1 MLEKNLQLMEFDKI
15 LKMLSSKCDT
25 GLGRELAEDLRPV
38 SVLNMVERWQKETT
52 EGCSVLEKISIRLSG
67 VTDIRPFLIRCQRG
81 GTLNSKQLREIADN
95 LTAFKRIKKQIQEY
109 DTGMILSMTKVIE
122 DFSSLEALL
131 LRSINEEGEVTDAAS
146 VELAAIRRQ
155 KKISQV
161 RIQRE
166 LEKFLRST
174 TTSKYLQENIVTQRN
189 DRYVV
194 PVKIENK
201 AQVPGIVH
209 DQSASGATLFIEPMA
224 VVEANNQ
231 LNQLR
236 SSELKEIERILVSL
250 SVRVSDGVESI
261 KEALN
266 IIAELDFILSKARLS
281 LEMNANEPLL
291 NDNGYLRLV
300 NARHPLLKVEVV
312 PISLDLGDR
321 HRTMVMTGPNTGGKT
336 VALKT
341 VGLLTLMTQAGLHV
355 PAEAGTIMAVFDS
368 ILADIG
374 DEQNIEQSLSTF
386 SGHMKNIVEI
396 FSKASSN
403 SIVLL
408 DELGAGTDPAEG
420 AALAMGI
427 LEQLHMLKVRTLA
440 TTHYSSLKS
449 FAYDHEEMENASVEF
464 DSLTLKPTYR
474 ILQGIAG
481 SSNAFE
487 VASRLGLEEEVI
499 EKAKMFLGDE
509 QLKLRKL
516 MENLEESQ
524 RKIHQNQRFMDEE
537 KDEIN
542 RLKRQLEENASFLE
556 QRKKEIIQK
565 AREEALLIV
574 NQAKRKTE
582 RMIKEM
588 GRVAREKDPNKRNG
602 VYQRLKDEFKD
613 SQKQLIDEMD
623 SMERQFQLPV
633 ENVEIG
639 DLVFIKSMKQKG
651 KVLEFNH
658 DNQEVVV
665 QVGIMKVCTDFS
677 DLKGIDDKSKL
688 PQTLEKSAAPGLLFQ
703 KTMEIKTELDLR
715 GTTLQEAIERV
726 EKYFD
731 DACLAGLGN
740 VYLIHGK
747 GTGALRKG
755 LHEFLASHNQVKSFK
770 LSEYGEGGSGVTVV
784 SLK

>member
-1 MLEKNLQLMEFDKI
+1 EKNLELLEFDKI
-15 LKMLSSKCDT
+15 LTMLSSKCDT
-25 GLGRELAEDLRPV
+25 VLGKELAEDLRPV
-38 SVLNMVERWQKETT
+38 PVLDIVESWQKETT
-52 EGCSVLEKISIRLSG
+52 EGCSLLGKTSIRLSG
-67 VTDIRPFLIRCQRG
+67 VTDIRPLLIRCQRG
-81 GTLNSKQLREIADN
+81 GTLNSRQLREIADN
-95 LTAFKRIKKQIQEY
+95 LTAFKRTKKQIQEY
-109 DTGMILSMTKVIE
+109 GAGIILSMTQVIE

-146 VELAAIRRQ
+146 VELAGIRRQ

-174 TTSKYLQENIVTQRN
+174 ITSKYLQENIVTQRN

-236 SSELKEIERILVSL
+236 SSELKEIERILASL
-250 SVRVSDGVESI
+250 SVRVSDEVESI
-261 KEALN
+261 REALN
-266 IIAELDFILSKARLS
+266 IIAELDFILSKAKLS

-291 NDNGYLRLV
+291 NDKGYLRMV

-341 VGLLTLMTQAGLHV
+341 VGLLALMTQAGLHV
-355 PAEAGTIMAVFDS
+355 PAEAGTIMAVFDH

-396 FSKASSN
+396 FQQASAQSM
-403 SIVLL
+403 VLL
-408 DELGAGTDPAEG
+408 DELGAGTDPTEG

-427 LEQLHMLKVRTLA
+427 LEQLHMLKVRTIA

-464 DSLTLKPTYR
+464 DSLTLQPTYR
-474 ILQGIAG
+474 VLQGVAG

-499 EKAKMFLGDE
+499 DRAKLFLGDE
-509 QLKLRKL
+509 QLKLKRL

-524 RKIHQNQRFMDEE
+524 RKVHQNQRSMEEE
-537 KDEIN
+537 KSEII

-556 QRKKEIIQK
+556 QRKKEILQK

-574 NQAKRKTE
+574 NHAKRKTE
-582 RMIKEM
+582 RMIKDIE
-588 GRVAREKDPNKRNG
+588 RVSWDKDSKKRNG
-602 VYQRLKDEFKD
+602 AYQRIKEEFKD
-613 SQKQLIDEMD
+613 SQKLLIDEME
-623 SMERQFQLPV
+623 STERQGQLPL

-639 DLVFIKSMKQKG
+639 DIVHIKSMKQKG
-651 KVLEFNH
+651 KVLEFNSH
-658 DNQEVVV
+658 NQEVVV
-665 QVGIMKVCTDFS
+665 QVGIMKISTDLS
-677 DLKGIDDKSKL
+677 DLKGVHDKSQV
-688 PQTLEKSAAPGLLFQ
+688 PQTLERSAAPGLLFQ
-703 KTMEIKTELDLR
+703 KSMEIKTELDLR

-726 EKYFD
+726 DKYFD
-731 DACLAGLGN
+731 DACLAGLGT

-747 GTGALRKG
+747 GTGVLRKG
-755 LHEFLASHNQVKSFK
+755 LHEFLISHNQVKSFK
-770 LSEYGEGGSGVTVV
+770 LSEYGEGDSGVTVV

>member
-1 MLEKNLQLMEFDKI
+1 MEKNLQIMEFDKI
-15 LKMLSSKCDT
+15 LAMLSSKCDT
-25 GLGRELAEDLRPV
+25 ILGKELAEDLRPV
-38 SVLNMVERWQKETT
+38 SDLSIVERWQKETT
-52 EGCSVLEKISIRLSG
+52 EGCSLLGQISIRLSG
-67 VTDIRPFLIRCQRG
+67 VTDIRSSLVRSQRG
-81 GTLNSKQLREIADN
+81 GTLNARQLREIADN
-95 LTAFKRIKKQIQEY
+95 LTACKRIKKQIQEY
-109 DTGMILSMTKVIE
+109 GTGSILSMTKVIE

-131 LRSINEEGEVTDAAS
+131 VRSINEEGEVTDAAS
-146 VELAAIRRQ
+146 VELAFVRRQ

-166 LEKFLRST
+166 LEKFLRSSI
-174 TTSKYLQENIVTQRN
+174 TSKYLQENIVTQRN

-250 SVRVSDGVESI
+250 SVQVSHWVESI
-261 KEALN
+261 REVLN

-281 LEMNANEPLL
+281 LEMDANEPLL
-291 NDNGYLRLV
+291 NENGYFRMV

-341 VGLLTLMTQAGLHV
+341 VGLLVLMTQAGLHV
-355 PAEAGTIMAVFDS
+355 PAEAGTIIAVFDS
-368 ILADIG
+368 VLADIG

-396 FSKASSN
+396 LRKASAN

-427 LEQLHMLKVRTLA
+427 LEQLHMLKVRTIA

-449 FAYDHEEMENASVEF
+449 FAYDHQEMENASVEF
-464 DSLTLKPTYR
+464 DSLTLQPTFR
-474 ILQGIAG
+474 VLQGVAG

-509 QLKLRKL
+509 QLKLKKL

-524 RKIHQNQRFMDEE
+524 RKIHQNQRSMEE
-537 KDEIN
+537 ERNEII
-542 RLKRQLEENASFLE
+542 RLKRQLEQDSLFLE

-582 RMIKEM
+582 SMIKEM
-588 GRVAREKDPNKRNG
+588 GKVSREQDWKKRNE
-602 VYQRLKDEFKD
+602 VFQRLKEEFKN

-623 SMERQFQLPV
+623 SMERQCQVPL
-633 ENVEIG
+633 ENLDIG

-651 KVLEFNH
+651 RVLELNE
-658 DNQEVVV
+658 DSQEVVV
-665 QVGIMKVCTDFS
+665 QVGIMKICTDFS
-677 DLKGIDDKSKL
+677 DLKGVHDKSQL
-688 PQTLEKSAAPGLLFQ
+688 PQTLESSAAPGLLFQ

-715 GTTLQEAIERV
+715 GTTLQEAV
-726 EKYFD
+726 ELVDKYFD
-731 DACLAGLGN
+731 DACLAGLGK

-755 LHEFLASHNQVKSFK
+755 LHEYLVSHNQVESFK

-784 SLK
+784 SLR